1 MSPPNT
7 PNPAPLVGGNRA
19 KASVEIKN
27 QQDSNEGPSGQ
38 LLVARL
44 AAATGRLNRLTD
56 DLAAIADWRD
66 DFAAR
71 VRRAQLRFEFVGL
84 DPAEQERLEAEA
96 EVFEAVCRAMSASF
110 ARPEAERRAA

>member
-1 MSPPNT
+1 MGASKLRT
-7 PNPAPLVGGNRA
+7 SKIVTKAPAVNCSLRDLLLRPT
-19 KASVEIKN
+19 ASI
-27 QQDSNEGPSGQ
+27 G
-38 LLVARL
+38 L
-44 AAATGRLNRLTD
+44 TG

-71 VRRAQLRFEFVGL
+71 VRRAQPRFEFVGL